1 MSQGIEPTEKVTDE
15 KVETEIE
22 NITKNKKADRRIC
35 RIINKDIKNNT
46 QMSSVLG
53 DVCQVLELCKTGG
66 FIDKSVTL
74 EACNQVETNGEDE
87 TNTNNEKV
95 EGGKIPIDVS

>member
-1 MSQGIEPTEKVTDE
+1 V
-15 KVETEIE
+15 V
-22 NITKNKKADRRIC
+22 KNKKADRKIC
-35 RIINKDIKNNT
+35 RIIRKDIKNNT

-74 EACNQVETNGEDE
+74 EACKT
-87 TNTNNEKV
+87 TNTETENTQEKPLS
-95 EGGKIPIDVS
+95 GGKIVEPIDVNV